1 MEPRLWA
8 ASPFSTDVHPILES
22 RQRLTLYL
30 LAWIPIAAILTTVLK
45 RGFASWPE
53 AAVVAAPM
61 SLLYAFMC
69 LSAWYVCL
77 AAPMRDQTVLRV
89 LTTLS
94 TASVVSSGVWF
105 AAGEVW
111 VLSIE
116 PWVDLPGLS
125 ERYTLQFTPVF
136 LNGVLLFLLA

>member
-1 MEPRLWA
+1 GFDSW
-8 ASPFSTDVHPILES
+8 LEAG
-22 RQRLTLYL
+22 L
-30 LAWIPIAAILTTVLK
+30 
-45 RGFASWPE
+45 
-53 AAVVAAPM
+53 VAAPM

-94 TASVVSSGVWF
+94 IASLLSSGVWF

-116 PWVDLPGLS
+116 PWVDLPHLS
-125 ERYTLQFTPVF
+125 ERYTMQFAPVF
-136 LNGVLLFLLA
+136 LNGVLLFLLAAAVHYLLI